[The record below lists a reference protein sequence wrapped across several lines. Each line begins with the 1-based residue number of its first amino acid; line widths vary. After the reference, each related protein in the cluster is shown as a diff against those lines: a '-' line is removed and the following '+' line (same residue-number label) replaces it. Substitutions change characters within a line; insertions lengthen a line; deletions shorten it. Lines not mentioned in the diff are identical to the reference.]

1 LHPNSFF
8 HLRRGKK
15 EHKGVR
21 NATKAMRVLC
31 QTSMNKNKEVRVVNV
46 KQFSEEQIL
55 LAFQDKCADLGKIVV
70 DIVMV
75 SPFWNKWWLKGNI
88 L

>member
-1 LHPNSFF
+1 MCHIMHPNSFI

-15 EHKGVR
+15 DHKGVK
-21 NATKAMRVLC
+21 NSTKAMRVLGLG
-31 QTSMNKNKEVRVVNV
+31 QTSMDKNKEVRVVNV

-55 LAFQDKCADLGKIVV
+55 LAFQDKCADLGKNLV

-75 SPFWNKWWLKGNI
+75 SPVWSK
-88 L
+88 